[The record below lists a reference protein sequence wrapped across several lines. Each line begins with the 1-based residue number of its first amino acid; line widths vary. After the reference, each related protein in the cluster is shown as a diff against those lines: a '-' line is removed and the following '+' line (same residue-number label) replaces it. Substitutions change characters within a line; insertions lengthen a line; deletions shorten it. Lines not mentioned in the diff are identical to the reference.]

1 MLRRACRP
9 IPKGPCCGPR
19 ARQDGSK
26 FLRDRSG
33 PRLAAL
39 LRARHCPTPF
49 PPMAQV
55 RLDSIGK
62 VYDGDVRA
70 VNDVNLEIADGEFV
84 VLVGPSGCGKSTTL
98 RMVAGLEEIS
108 EGTLTIGE
116 RVVNEVS
123 PRDRNIAMV
132 FQNYA
137 LYPHMSVRRN
147 LSFGL
152 ERRRKFGNPFKAL
165 TSSEY
170 RSQRSAESTAI
181 AAQVEQAAETLGIA
195 ALLERHP
202 KELSGGQRQR
212 VAVGRALVRDPEVFL
227 FDEPLS
233 NLDAKLRIEMRGE
246 LRALHKSTGA
256 TMLYVTHDQE
266 EAMTLGDRLVV
277 MKDGVVQQCASP
289 TEIYERP
296 ANRFVASFVGTPP
309 MNFIEGRIDNGRFR
323 AGQLD
328 LPLPKNAP
336 NAGEV
341 VLGLRPDRIAPG
353 GPGLEA
359 TAGLVSQEHL
369 GDRMDLR
376 LDLAGHKLI
385 ARCPVQSGLKEGQ
398 QVPIHVDMEQAHWF
412 QPGAVGV
419 NLLA

>member
-1 MLRRACRP
+1 
-9 IPKGPCCGPR
+9 
-19 ARQDGSK
+19 
-26 FLRDRSG
+26 
-33 PRLAAL
+33 
-39 LRARHCPTPF
+39 
-49 PPMAQV
+49 MAQV
-55 RLDSIGK
+55 KLSSIGK
-62 VYDGDVRA
+62 VYDGGVRA
-70 VNDVNLEIADGEFV
+70 VEDVNLDIADGEFV

-108 EGTLTIGE
+108 EGTLTIGD

-123 PRDRNIAMV
+123 PKDRNIAMV

-137 LYPHMSVRRN
+137 LYPHMTVRRN

-152 ERRRKFGNPFKAL
+152 ERRRQYGSAFKAL
-165 TSSEY
+165 TSGDY
-170 RSQRSAESTAI
+170 RQKRNEESAAI
-181 AAQVEQAAETLGIA
+181 ATQVEEAAKTLGIDQ
-195 ALLERHP
+195 LLERQP

-296 ANRFVASFVGTPP
+296 ANRFVAAFVGTPP
-309 MNFIEGRIDNGRFR
+309 MNFIEGRIEAGRFR

-328 LPLPKNAP
+328 LPLPQNAP
-336 NAGEV
+336 DASEV

-353 GPGLEA
+353 GPGLETSA
-359 TAGLVSQEHL
+359 ELVSQEHL

-385 ARCPVQSGLKEGQ
+385 ARCAVQSGLGEGQ
-398 QVPIHVDMEQAHWF
+398 QVPVNLDLEQAHWF
-412 QPGAVGV
+412 DASGSRCQGA
-419 NLLA
+419 ASS